1 LVGNAIIFELFSKHF
16 YLHTAK
22 HPRNGY
28 NTIPNRIKT
37 LHTYKKIHTAPD
49 IEKKHKPC
57 AKKHKAYILK
67 YKALILK

>member
-1 LVGNAIIFELFSKHF
+1 MQLFLNYSQNIF
-16 YLHTAK
+16 TCIPQK

-28 NTIPNRIKT
+28 NTIPNQIKT